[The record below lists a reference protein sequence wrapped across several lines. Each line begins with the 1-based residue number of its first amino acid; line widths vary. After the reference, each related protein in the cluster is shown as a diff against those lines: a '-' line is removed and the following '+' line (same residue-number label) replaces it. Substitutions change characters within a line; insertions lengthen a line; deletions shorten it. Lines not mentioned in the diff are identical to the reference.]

1 VGDSDL
7 RYVWRVSDDV
17 ALPLDERMAPRPGNS
32 GWGYML
38 GRYDAPYGPRT
49 YTYPQR

>member
-38 GRYDAPYGPRT
+38 SRYDAPYGPRT